1 MSIKIKLNKSSKCRH
16 SGGVL
21 GSNPN
26 SSLVVSQ
33 SPININERSAVKGSA
48 GDAGKEERDVISP
61 FTFPSSPS
69 HQCLMVFRNRSLTAY
84 KIRDDW
90 GRVSGQIKLEP
101 QLVEGLNSNFS
112 TYGHRFFDTTIPS
125 QEIYLSVSTEIFS
138 STFEI
143 KKKQLS
149 SSEVSYVNLALNL
162 TVSSWISRIKT
173 IGRGC

>member
-1 MSIKIKLNKSSKCRH
+1 M
-16 SGGVL
+16 
-21 GSNPN
+21 GSNPD

-48 GDAGKEERDVISP
+48 GDDGKEERDFLSP

-69 HQCLMVFRNRSLTAY
+69 HQCLMVSRNRSLTAY

-101 QLVEGLNSNFS
+101 HPIEGLNSNFP
-112 TYGHRFFDTTIPS
+112 TYEHGVFVTTIPS
-125 QEIYLSVSTEIFS
+125 QEICLSVSTEIFS

-143 KKKQLS
+143 KKKNSFLLQ
-149 SSEVSYVNLALNL
+149 
-162 TVSSWISRIKT
+162 R
-173 IGRGC
+173 